1 MESHK
6 ESHLKVNS
14 VNCQGLGDAN
24 KRRDIFA
31 YLRKKNLN
39 IYFLQDTHFIPTDE
53 KFIKTQ
59 WGYKAYFSSYKS
71 NSRGVAI
78 MFNNN
83 FEFSVEKEIYDDSGN
98 YVILDCTIEDH
109 KFILANIYGP
119 NSDSPIFYTNL
130 LAKIQEIHV
139 GQQVIIAGD
148 FNLIMDKELDSM
160 NYKNLNNPKA
170 RLEVFNLIENLD
182 LKDVFREIYPEKKR
196 YSWRKKTPIK
206 QARLDF
212 FLVSES
218 LIPSTLSVEYEN
230 SYRSDH
236 SPVLLS
242 LKINNFVKGTG
253 FWKFNNSLL
262 TDKEYVELIK
272 KNSRSESAICLS
284 SLQV

>member
-1 MESHK
+1 
-6 ESHLKVNS
+6 
-14 VNCQGLGDAN
+14 
-24 KRRDIFA
+24 
-31 YLRKKNLN
+31 
-39 IYFLQDTHFIPTDE
+39 
-53 KFIKTQ
+53 
-59 WGYKAYFSSYKS
+59 
-71 NSRGVAI
+71 
-78 MFNNN
+78 
-83 FEFSVEKEIYDDSGN
+83 
-98 YVILDCTIEDH
+98 
-109 KFILANIYGP
+109 
-119 NSDSPIFYTNL
+119 
-130 LAKIQEIHV
+130 
-139 GQQVIIAGD
+139 
-148 FNLIMDKELDSM
+148 MDKELDSM

-218 LIPSTLSVEYEN
+218 LIPSALSVEYEN

-236 SPVLLS
+236 SQALLS

-262 TDKEYVELIK
+262 TDKEYVEFNK
-272 KNSRSESAICLS
+272 KS

>member
-31 YLRKKNLN
+31 CLRKKNLN

-78 MFNNN
+78 LFYNN

-148 FNLIMDKELDSM
+148 FNLIMDKEQNSM
-160 NYKNLNNPKA
+160 NHKNINNPKA
-170 RLEVFNLIENLD
+170 SLEVFNSIENL
-182 LKDVFREIYPEKKR
+182 
-196 YSWRKKTPIK
+196 KT
-206 QARLDF
+206 
-212 FLVSES
+212 
-218 LIPSTLSVEYEN
+218 
-230 SYRSDH
+230 
-236 SPVLLS
+236 
-242 LKINNFVKGTG
+242 
-253 FWKFNNSLL
+253 
-262 TDKEYVELIK
+262 
-272 KNSRSESAICLS
+272 
-284 SLQV
+284 

>member
-1 MESHK
+1 M
-6 ESHLKVNS
+6 NS
-14 VNCQGLGDAN
+14 VDCQEMLTTGVIFLPTRE
-24 KRRDIFA
+24 KRILISTF
-31 YLRKKNLN
+31 YTH
-39 IYFLQDTHFIPTDE
+39 THFTPTDE

-78 MFNNN
+78 LFNNN

-182 LKDVFREIYPEKKR
+182 IKDVFREIYPEKKR

-218 LIPSTLSVEYEN
+218 LIPSTMSVKYEN

-236 SPVLLS
+236 SPALLS
-242 LKINNFVKGTG
+242 LKINNFVKGTV
-253 FWKFNNSLL
+253 FWKEPYRLYQHRFNENQ
-262 TDKEYVELIK
+262 
-272 KNSRSESAICLS
+272 IC
-284 SLQV
+284 QFFCHTT